1 MFNVNTKSPEKEKK
15 AEKEEVKKFK
25 LNAIDNEY
33 ANAKC
38 QDKENEKEKEKV
50 KDNNNTKKKRA
61 KKRKATMPVG
71 GPSKKVKESTQNSE
85 TNDDNS
91 DYCNNSDEEM
101 NSEKEMGNND
111 SQWESELNLKDSRW
125 SISKARRRKVVANT
139 AVLVTPIV
147 IKHNNST
154 KSDKT
159 TKLIRRVKIPVLS
172 LPNENDPDWDSDVLE
187 ENHNENPENNQASN
201 FGTPMQCGND
211 VNDENEENNENDEN
225 ASINILRDTI
235 SVSCLRLNKSAFRGT
250 INYTEAKNKIFE
262 KGLGLQP
269 NLLCSV
275 KMTFKDYPT
284 VHFKLN
290 NKINIAKLKSRQLF
304 NIERIYHSGGT
315 LVTDIIKCK
324 VLGIPRS
331 EPLPKP
337 LQSTR
342 SQTNNEHQWGVPI
355 NPNNSNKEAQTVRI
369 NGISSNYD
377 VKKVKNWL
385 EMYGELIEEITE
397 ESHYD
402 PDPEANKVGNGIYTV
417 KMKIKKEIPNFLPAS
432 GLKIRIYYK
441 GCILL
446 CPNCYRVHPKRYC
459 TSAKL
464 PWIGYVQRFILN
476 NPNLD
481 AAAYGR
487 WWHII
492 EKEYP
497 NFRPNIQTKTY
508 RNEKRLDNVHQNP
521 DTRDHEQ
528 KSTRI
533 NESETTKLSRENENE
548 INKEQKHRHPYL
560 QATTKRKENS
570 QDTIST
576 KLREI
581 RNQMNQANTTTKLN
595 KREAIEKSIEKHMK
609 EGLSVD
615 EAIEY
620 EENQNR
626 ARQLEAKMGKTYV
639 KTGRENQY
647 KGQQSYRHD

>member
-1 MFNVNTKSPEKEKK
+1 
-15 AEKEEVKKFK
+15 
-25 LNAIDNEY
+25 
-33 ANAKC
+33 
-38 QDKENEKEKEKV
+38 
-50 KDNNNTKKKRA
+50 
-61 KKRKATMPVG
+61 
-71 GPSKKVKESTQNSE
+71 
-85 TNDDNS
+85 
-91 DYCNNSDEEM
+91 
-101 NSEKEMGNND
+101 
-111 SQWESELNLKDSRW
+111 
-125 SISKARRRKVVANT
+125 
-139 AVLVTPIV
+139 
-147 IKHNNST
+147 
-154 KSDKT
+154 
-159 TKLIRRVKIPVLS
+159 
-172 LPNENDPDWDSDVLE
+172 
-187 ENHNENPENNQASN
+187 
-201 FGTPMQCGND
+201 
-211 VNDENEENNENDEN
+211 
-225 ASINILRDTI
+225 
-235 SVSCLRLNKSAFRGT
+235 
-250 INYTEAKNKIFE
+250 
-262 KGLGLQP
+262 
-269 NLLCSV
+269 
-275 KMTFKDYPT
+275 
-284 VHFKLN
+284 
-290 NKINIAKLKSRQLF
+290 
-304 NIERIYHSGGT
+304 
-315 LVTDIIKCK
+315 
-324 VLGIPRS
+324 
-331 EPLPKP
+331 
-337 LQSTR
+337 
-342 SQTNNEHQWGVPI
+342 
-355 NPNNSNKEAQTVRI
+355 
-369 NGISSNYD
+369 
-377 VKKVKNWL
+377 
-385 EMYGELIEEITE
+385 MYGELIEEITE

-595 KREAIEKSIEKHMK
+595 KREAI
-609 EGLSVD
+609 
-615 EAIEY
+615 
-620 EENQNR
+620 
-626 ARQLEAKMGKTYV
+626 
-639 KTGRENQY
+639 
-647 KGQQSYRHD
+647 